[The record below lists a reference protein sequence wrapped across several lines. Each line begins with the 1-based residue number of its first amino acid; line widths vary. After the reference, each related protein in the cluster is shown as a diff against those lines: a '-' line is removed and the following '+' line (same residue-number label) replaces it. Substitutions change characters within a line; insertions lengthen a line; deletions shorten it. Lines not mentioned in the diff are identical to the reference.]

1 MLGIKCFLNGTLP
14 NSMIKKILLLL
25 AVLQSFDSAAQC
37 ASAPGLSS
45 TFRTSSSISVATPSI
60 SPFHQLEYGPLGFV
74 PGSGTLSPWFAG
86 SSFTASGLSGSTGYD
101 FYVRD
106 SCSNGSKSPWS
117 SYFGYATTCSL
128 PNGNPAPASI
138 PWVENFDQI
147 HFTPRTSFTG
157 PGGLSCGWIASP
169 SIGYSWVPAPPF
181 QAITVTGPAADHSGR
196 SKYLFADRF
205 GAATSNSNATIR
217 SPQINLTGATVPV
230 VEFWYHMFGSQ
241 IDSLLVEASV
251 VGSSSWVRL
260 GCIPHNAALFTQQTS
275 PWQQQVYPLT
285 MFVNQTVTV
294 RFTAKSSATFPV
306 QARVAIDDIRVGQ
319 ATGCISP
326 SNLNFSGVLASSANV
341 NLVLGAS
348 QHHQLSFGAP
358 GIGAGSGTIKRFSG
372 TSTAILGLNPN
383 TTYEAW
389 VRDSC
394 GPTSFSAW
402 VGPVQFTTSC
412 NATSAPWSE
421 SFNSATWTVPAF
433 NQAGTWPN
441 CWDRPSLGGLIYVV
455 GPPQFSSFNTGPSE
469 DHGPA
474 INGKYAYLESIGFT
488 TGSSGSFKTPW
499 INLTPVSIPEL
510 TFWYHAYGS
519 QIAST
524 LLQVEDTAGVVTQV
538 WSATGQTQTAQ
549 TDPWTEITVNLAAFA
564 NKKVRLQWI
573 GSATSNF
580 ASQAQSAIDDIDI
593 HQAPSCPKPLNVAA
607 SAISSSSV
615 TLSWT
620 VGSSPWVVK
629 YGPAG
634 FNPATSGTRVTA
646 TSNPFLVGGLT
657 PNTAYNFYVKDSC
670 SASSVSAWSSVLAV
684 STTCTAVNAPTTE
697 SFQSSTWIVGTWP
710 NLQGSISPCWSRSAG
725 STAAEFFWTVGLGPM
740 QAFNTG
746 PNQGVNGGKYLYTAG
761 FGSNGVNQADA
772 TSPLINTTPLNVPM
786 LRFRSHLFGPAIDR
800 LEVFADSGTGWNSI
814 LNVLP
819 GNQTSAGSAWSLHE
833 VPLPAYADQTVRFQF
848 RGQKFSTSVGYA
860 EIGLDEFAV
869 VEAPIPSCSSPSA
882 LTASAITV
890 TSAQIGF
897 TAGGGSTRIAL
908 GPVGF
913 TPTNTQVVG
922 TGIANPYT
930 LSGLTAGTAYHVYLK
945 DTCVSAGVASSWVG
959 PLAITTQ
966 PCPAVSAVFT
976 YSLVGGNL
984 IMNAQN
990 SSPTTNYWWTLVNSS
1005 GVTVA
1010 SRTGASSTI
1019 PISGSGTFTLTLA
1032 AANFCGSTDTTQVTV
1047 VICAPLGSGFSYSVN
1062 GTTVSFVSLALNSTG
1077 QLWDFGD
1084 GNTGSG
1090 ASPTH
1095 SYAVSGPYTV
1105 VMRSYNSCGDTISSS
1120 QIVVTCSKP
1129 SAEWTAQIISSGGAG
1144 MRVEFQATPWSSAD
1158 AINFQ
1163 WFFGDGTTGSGANPT
1178 KVYGVPGLF
1187 YQVTLVASNICGGKD
1202 TLTKSLTTVGLD
1214 EPELSGVWFP
1224 NPASAGQWITSPC
1237 DSPIQVATLSGQML
1251 TWLQRSEAGAM
1262 QVFVPED
1269 CASGV
1274 YLLWQNGRAARI
1286 TVP

>member
-1 MLGIKCFLNGTLP
+1 
-14 NSMIKKILLLL
+14 MIKKILLLL
-25 AVLQSFDSAAQC
+25 AVLQGFGAAAQC
-37 ASAPGLSS
+37 ANAPGLSS
-45 TFRTSSSISVATPSI
+45 VSRTASSIGVATPSN

-86 SSFTASGLSGSTGYD
+86 SAYTVSGLSGSTGYD

-147 HFTPRTSFTG
+147 HFTPRSSATG
-157 PGGLSCGWIASP
+157 PGGYMCGWIASP
-169 SIGYSWVPAPPF
+169 TVGYAWVSAPPF
-181 QAITVTGPAADHSGR
+181 QGINQTGPSSDHSGR

-205 GAATSNSNATIR
+205 GSTTSPNSSAVIR
-217 SPQINLTGATVPV
+217 SPQINLSGATVPV

-241 IDSLLVEASV
+241 IDSLLVEASA
-251 VGSSSWVRL
+251 VGSNVWVRL
-260 GCIPHNAALFTQQTS
+260 GSIPRNAALFTQQSS

-285 MFVNQTVTV
+285 MFVNQTVTI

-306 QARVAIDDIRVGQ
+306 QGRVAIDDIRVGQ
-319 ATGCISP
+319 ANGCISP
-326 SNLNFSGVLASSANV
+326 STLNFSGVQASTANA
-341 NLVLGAS
+341 NLVLGSS
-348 QHHQLSFGAP
+348 QYHQLSYGAP
-358 GIGAGSGTIKRFSG
+358 GVGAGGGTIKRFSG
-372 TSTAILGLNPN
+372 TSTVISGLTAN

-394 GPTSFSAW
+394 GPTSFSSW
-402 VGPVQFTTSC
+402 IGPVSFTTSC
-412 NATSAPWSE
+412 LATSAPWSE
-421 SFNSATWTVPAF
+421 GFDGATWAIPTF
-433 NQAGTWPN
+433 NQAGTWSN
-441 CWDRPSLGGLIYVV
+441 CWDRPALGGLTYVV
-455 GPPQFSSFNTGPSE
+455 GPPQFSWPTTGPSE
-469 DHGPA
+469 DHGPGA
-474 INGKYAYLESIGFT
+474 NGKYVFLESIGF
-488 TGSSGSFKTPW
+488 SGSGGPGTFRTPW
-499 INLTPVSIPEL
+499 IDLTPVGIPEL
-510 TFWYHAYGS
+510 TFWYHAYGNG
-519 QIAST
+519 IGST

-538 WSATGQTQTAQ
+538 WSATGQIQTAQ
-549 TDPWTEITVNLAAFA
+549 TDPWTEVTVSLATFA
-564 NKKVRLQWI
+564 NKKVRLRWL
-573 GSATSNF
+573 GSAIVNNATN
-580 ASQAQSAIDDIDI
+580 AQSAIDDIDI
-593 HQAPSCPKPLNVAA
+593 HPTPSCPKPLNVVA
-607 SAISSSSV
+607 SAVSSNSV

-620 VGSSPWVVK
+620 LGSSPWVVK

-657 PNTAYNFYVKDSC
+657 PGTAYNFYVKDSC
-670 SASSVSAWSSVLAV
+670 SATQVSPWSSVVVA
-684 STTCTAVNAPTTE
+684 STTCLTIMAPTTE
-697 SFQSSTWIVGTWP
+697 SFQSPVWTVGTWP

-725 STAAEFFWTVGLGPM
+725 STTAEFFWAVGQGPM
-740 QAFNTG
+740 QFTNTG
-746 PNQGVNGGKYLYTAG
+746 PNQGVNGGKYLYTVG
-761 FGSNGVNQADA
+761 SGSNGTTQATVA
-772 TSPLINTTPLNVPM
+772 SPLINTTPLNLPM
-786 LRFRSHLFGPAIDR
+786 LRFRSHLFGTAINR
-800 LEVFADSGTGWNSI
+800 LEVFADSGSGWNSI
-814 LNVLP
+814 FTVLP

-833 VPLPAYADQTVRFQF
+833 VPLPAYAGTTVRFQF
-848 RGQKFSTSVGYA
+848 RGQKLTPGFA
-860 EIGLDEFAV
+860 EIGLDEFAL
-869 VEAPIPSCSSPSA
+869 VEAPVPTCSAPSA

-908 GPVGF
+908 GPLGF

-930 LSGLTAGTAYHVYLK
+930 LTGLTAGTAYHVYLK
-945 DTCVSAGVASSWVG
+945 DTCASAGLASVWVG
-959 PLAITTQ
+959 PLAVTTQ
-966 PCPAVSAVFT
+966 PCPAVSASFT
-976 YSLVGGNL
+976 YALVGGNL

-990 SSPTTNYWWTLVNSS
+990 SSPTTNYSWTLVNSS
-1005 GVTVA
+1005 GITVA
-1010 SRTGASSTI
+1010 TRTGASSTI
-1019 PISGSGTFTLTLA
+1019 PVSGSGTFTLSLA
-1032 AANFCGSTDTTQVTV
+1032 VANFCGSTDTTQVTIV
-1047 VICAPLGSGFSYSVN
+1047 VCAPLGSGFSHSVN
-1062 GTTVSFVSLALNSTG
+1062 GNTVSFVSLAVNSAG

-1095 SYAVSGPYTV
+1095 TYAVSGPYTV
-1105 VMRSYNSCGDTISSS
+1105 VMRSYNLCGDTISSS

-1129 SAEWTAQIISSGGAG
+1129 VAEWTAQVLSSGGAG

-1163 WFFGDGTTGSGANPT
+1163 WFFGDGTTGNGANPT
-1178 KVYGVPGLF
+1178 KVYAIPGLF
-1187 YQVTLVASNICGGKD
+1187 YQVTLVASNDCGGKD
-1202 TLTKSLTTVGLD
+1202 SLTKSLTTVGLD

-1224 NPASAGQWITSPC
+1224 NPASAGQWITSPS
-1237 DSPIQVATLSGQML
+1237 DSPIQVATKSGQML

-1269 CASGV
+1269 CPSGV
-1274 YLLWQNGRAARI
+1274 YLLWQDGQAARI

>member
-1 MLGIKCFLNGTLP
+1 
-14 NSMIKKILLLL
+14 MINKILLLL
-25 AVLQSFDSAAQC
+25 AVLQGFGAAAQC
-37 ASAPGLSS
+37 ANAPGLSS
-45 TFRTSSSISVATPSI
+45 VSRTASSIGVVTPSN
-60 SPFHQLEYGPLGFV
+60 SAFHQIEYGPLGFV

-86 SSFTASGLSGSTGYD
+86 SSYTASGLSGSTGYD

-117 SYFGYATTCSL
+117 SYFGYATTCGS
-128 PNGNPAPASI
+128 PASI
-138 PWVENFDQI
+138 PWVENVDQI
-147 HFTPRTSFTG
+147 HFTPRSSATG
-157 PGGLSCGWIASP
+157 PGGYMCGWIASP
-169 SIGYSWVPAPPF
+169 TMGYAWVSGPPF
-181 QAITVTGPAADHSGR
+181 QVNTGTGPSSDHSGR

-205 GAATSNSNATIR
+205 GFTGSPVSSAVIR
-217 SPQINLTGATVPV
+217 SPQINLAGATLPV

-241 IDSLLVEASV
+241 IDSLVVEASA
-251 VGSSSWVRL
+251 VGSNSWVRL
-260 GCIPHNAALFTQQTS
+260 ASIPRNAALFSQQAS
-275 PWQQQVYPLT
+275 PWQQLVYPLT
-285 MFVNQTVTV
+285 MFVNQTVTI
-294 RFTAKSSATFPV
+294 RFTAKSSSPFPV
-306 QARVAIDDIRVGQ
+306 LGRLAIDDIRVGQ
-319 ATGCISP
+319 ANGCISP
-326 SNLNFSGVLASSANV
+326 SSLSFSGVQASTANA
-341 NLVLGAS
+341 NLVLGSS
-348 QHHQLSFGAP
+348 QYHQLSYGAP
-358 GIGAGSGTIKRFSG
+358 GVGAGGGTIKRFSG
-372 TSTAILGLNPN
+372 TSTVISGLTAN

-394 GPTSFSAW
+394 GPTSFSSW
-402 VGPVQFTTSC
+402 IGPVSFTTSC
-412 NATSAPWSE
+412 LAASAPWSE
-421 SFNSATWTVPAF
+421 GFDGATWAIPSF

-441 CWDRPSLGGLIYVV
+441 CYDRPSLGGLMYVV

-474 INGKYAYLESIGFT
+474 LNGKYVYLRRIGST
-488 TGSSGSFKTPW
+488 NGSSGLFKTPW
-499 INLTPVSIPEL
+499 INLTPVGIPEL

-549 TDPWTEITVNLAAFA
+549 TDPWTEITVSLAAFA

-573 GSATSNF
+573 GSATTNF

-593 HQAPSCPKPLNVAA
+593 HQAPSCPKPLNFVA
-607 SAISSSSV
+607 STVSSNSV

-646 TSNPFLVGGLT
+646 ASNPFLVGGLT

-670 SASSVSAWSSVLAV
+670 SATQVSLWSSVVSA
-684 STTCTAVNAPTTE
+684 STTCSAVNAPTSET
-697 SFQSSTWIVGTWP
+697 FQSPVWTVGTWP
-710 NLQGSISPCWSRSAG
+710 NIQGSISPCWSRSAG
-725 STAAEFFWTVGLGPM
+725 STAAAFFWTVGLGPM

-761 FGSNGVNQADA
+761 FGSNGTTQADA
-772 TSPLINTTPLNVPM
+772 TSPLINTTPLNIPM
-786 LRFRSHLFGPAIDR
+786 LRFRSHLFGTAINN

-814 LNVLP
+814 LTVLP
-819 GNQTSAGSAWSLHE
+819 GNQTSANSAWSLHE
-833 VPLPAYADQTVRFQF
+833 VPLPVYAGTTVRFLF
-848 RGQKFSTSVGYA
+848 RGQKLTAGYA

-897 TAGGGSTRIAL
+897 AAGGGSTRIAL

-913 TPTNTQVVG
+913 TPTNAQVVAS
-922 TGIANPYT
+922 GIANPYPLT
-930 LSGLTAGTAYHVYLK
+930 GLTAGTAYHVYLK
-945 DTCVSAGVASSWVG
+945 DTCASAGLASAWVG
-959 PLAITTQ
+959 PLAVTTQ
-966 PCPAVSAVFT
+966 PCPAVSAAFT

-1105 VMRSYNSCGDTISSS
+1105 LMRSYNLCGDTISSS

-1224 NPASAGQWITSPC
+1224 NPASAGQWITSPS
-1237 DSPIQVATLSGQML
+1237 DSPIQVATMSGQML
-1251 TWLQRSEAGAM
+1251 TWMQRSEAGAM
-1262 QVFVPED
+1262 QIFVPED

>member
-1 MLGIKCFLNGTLP
+1 
-14 NSMIKKILLLL
+14 MIKKILLLL
-25 AVLQSFDSAAQC
+25 AVLQSFGAAAQC
-37 ASAPGLSS
+37 VNAPGLSS
-45 TFRTSSSISVATPSI
+45 VSRTASSIGVVTPSN
-60 SPFHQLEYGPLGFV
+60 SAFHQIEYGTLGFV

-86 SSFTASGLSGSTGYD
+86 SSYTASGLSGSTGYD

-117 SYFGYATTCSL
+117 SYFGFATTCSL

-147 HFTPRTSFTG
+147 FFTPRPSATG
-157 PGGLSCGWIASP
+157 PGGYMCGWIASP
-169 SIGYSWVPAPPF
+169 NVGYAWVSAPPF
-181 QAITVTGPAADHSGR
+181 QGNNNTGPSSDHSGR

-205 GAATSNSNATIR
+205 GSTTSPNSSAVIR
-217 SPQINLTGATVPV
+217 SPQINLSGATLPV
-230 VEFWYHMFGSQ
+230 VEFWYHMFGLQ

-260 GCIPHNAALFTQQTS
+260 GSIPYNAALFSQQTS

-285 MFVNQTVTV
+285 MFINQTVTV

-306 QARVAIDDIRVGQ
+306 LARVAIDDIRVGQ
-319 ATGCISP
+319 ANGCISP
-326 SNLNFSGVLASSANV
+326 SSLSFSGVQASTANA
-341 NLVLGAS
+341 NLVLGSS
-348 QHHQLSFGAP
+348 QYHQLSYGAP
-358 GIGAGSGTIKRFSG
+358 GIGAGGGTIKRFSG
-372 TSTAILGLNPN
+372 TSTALLGLSPN

-412 NATSAPWSE
+412 LSTSAPWSE
-421 SFNSATWTVPAF
+421 SFNAATWAIPAF
-433 NQAGTWPN
+433 NQAGIWPN
-441 CWDRPSLGGLIYVV
+441 CWDRPAFGGLTYAV
-455 GPPQFSSFNTGPSE
+455 GPPQFPWPTTGPSE
-469 DHGPA
+469 DHGPGY
-474 INGKYAYLESIGFT
+474 GKYVFLESIGFN
-488 TGSSGSFKTPW
+488 GGGFPGPGSFRTPW
-499 INLTPVSIPEL
+499 IDLTPVSVPEL
-510 TFWYHAYGS
+510 TFWYHAYGIH
-519 QIAST
+519 IAST

-538 WSATGQTQTAQ
+538 WSATGQIQTAK
-549 TDPWTEITVNLAAFA
+549 TDPWTEVTVSLAAFA
-564 NKKVRLQWI
+564 NKKVRLRWL
-573 GSATSNF
+573 GSATVNN
-580 ASQAQSAIDDIDI
+580 ATNAQSAIDDIDI
-593 HQAPSCPKPLNVAA
+593 HQAPSCPKPLNFVA
-607 SAISSSSV
+607 SAVSSNSV

-634 FNPATSGTRVTA
+634 FNPLTSGTRVTA
-646 TSNPFLVGGLT
+646 TSNPFIVGGLT

-670 SASSVSAWSSVLAV
+670 SASSVSAWSTVLAV

-697 SFQSSTWIVGTWP
+697 SFQSSAWIVGTWP
-710 NLQGSISPCWSRSAG
+710 NLQGGISPCWSRSAG
-725 STAAEFFWTVGLGPM
+725 STAAEFFWSVGLGPM
-740 QAFNTG
+740 QAAFTG

-761 FGSNGVNQADA
+761 FGSNGTNQADV

-814 LNVLP
+814 LTVLP
-819 GNQTSAGSAWSLHE
+819 GNQTSAASVWSLHE

-848 RGQKFSTSVGYA
+848 RGQKLNASVTYA

-882 LTASAITV
+882 LTASAITI

-913 TPTNTQVVG
+913 IPTNAQVVA
-922 TGIANPYT
+922 TGITNPYT
-930 LSGLTAGTAYHVYLK
+930 LTGLTAGTAYHVYLK
-945 DTCVSAGVASSWVG
+945 DTCASVGLASSWVG
-959 PLAITTQ
+959 PLAFTTQ
-966 PCPAVSAVFT
+966 PCPAVSAAFT

-1010 SRTGASSTI
+1010 TRTGASSTI
-1019 PISGSGTFTLTLA
+1019 PVSGSGTFTLSLA

-1062 GTTVSFVSLALNSTG
+1062 GTTVSFVSLAVNSSG
-1077 QLWDFGD
+1077 QLWDYGD

-1095 SYAVSGPYTV
+1095 TYAVSGPYTV
-1105 VMRSYNSCGDTISSS
+1105 VMRSYNTCGDTISSS

-1129 SAEWTAQIISSGGAG
+1129 IAEWTAQVLSSGGAG
-1144 MRVEFQATPWSSAD
+1144 MRVEFQATPWSSVD

-1163 WFFGDGTTGSGANPT
+1163 WFFGDGTTGNGANPT
-1178 KVYGVPGLF
+1178 KVYAVPGLF

-1202 TLTKSLTTVGLD
+1202 SLTKSLTTVGLD
-1214 EPELSGVWFP
+1214 EPDLRGAWFP
-1224 NPASAGQWITSPC
+1224 NPASAGQWITSPS
-1237 DSPIQVATLSGQML
+1237 DSPIQVATMSGQML
-1251 TWLQRSEAGAM
+1251 SWTQRSAAGVM

-1269 CASGV
+1269 CPSGV
-1274 YLLWQNGRAARI
+1274 YLLWQNGQAARI